1 MAIEGASNANS
12 IINQIRIQD
21 QLQQSDLVGKKS
33 AAESV
38 GSYLGELLQAEDVK
52 PSHLNEARTIL
63 DRLTQQESPNGG
75 LLGKLKQFVS
85 DLRGAS
91 STFSKVELPTNRS
104 GLESLKAAAHIAA
117 VPYTG
122 VIPEGLSPNP
132 PTREGGAGLTSLVSA
147 ELALSDGKS
156 RLINKG
162 DTSKGEII
170 DPRSGL
176 AANLLVDEKRKE
188 IHVVFGGTTSG
199 LEKTDNFNKRSSG
212 NFASTLSQ
220 WVSNLK
226 TALGIQSHSL
236 QQAKELTRLVVDT
249 AAASE
254 KFANFEIKT
263 VGHSKGSSEAVY
275 AALSQEKPLKAT
287 GFSSADLSGK
297 LVRSLP
303 AANVEAASELVTN
316 FHVKGDLVPNLRY
329 VSPAMRPLGSEAVVP
344 ANGAAGPLGR
354 HDEFVKHI
362 DAFVD
367 AQLSNLD

>member
-12 IINQIRIQD
+12 IISQIRIQD
-21 QLQQSDLVGKKS
+21 QLQQSDLIGKKS
-33 AAESV
+33 AAENV
-38 GSYLGELLQAEDVK
+38 GAYLGELLQADDVK
-52 PSHLNEARTIL
+52 PSHLTEARIIL
-63 DRLTQQESPNGG
+63 NRLTQSEPSSSG
-75 LLGKLKQFVS
+75 LLAKLKQFVG
-85 DLRGAS
+85 DLRGTS
-91 STFSKVELPTNRS
+91 NTFAKVELPTNRP
-104 GLESLKAAAHIAA
+104 GLESLKLSAHIAA

-122 VIPEGLSPNP
+122 VIPEGLNPNP
-132 PTREGGAGLTSLVSA
+132 PTHEGGTGLTSLVSA
-147 ELALSDGKS
+147 DLALADGKS

-176 AANLLVDEKRKE
+176 TANLLVDEKRKE

-212 NFASTLSQ
+212 NFTSTLSQ

-236 QQAKELTRLVVDT
+236 LQAKELTRLVVNT
-249 AAASE
+249 AALSQN
-254 KFANFEIKT
+254 FADFEVKT

-275 AALSQEKPLKAT
+275 AALSQDKPLKAT

-303 AANVEAASELVTN
+303 TNNVEAASELVTN

-329 VSPAMRPLGSEAVVP
+329 VSPAMRPLGSEAVIP
-344 ANGAAGPLGR
+344 ANGTAGPLGR

-367 AQLSNLD
+367 QQLSNLD